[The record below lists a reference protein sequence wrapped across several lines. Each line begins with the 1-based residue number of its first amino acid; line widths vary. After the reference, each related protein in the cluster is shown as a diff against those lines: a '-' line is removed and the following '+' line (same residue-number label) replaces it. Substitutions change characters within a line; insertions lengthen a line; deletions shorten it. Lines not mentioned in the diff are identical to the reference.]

1 MTSDGF
7 KLPGYLR
14 LLFLLNTKGSVMVRE
29 RRSLGFS
36 LNDVSMLEAYGLIR
50 ENNGSLELT
59 EKGKDVLKGIEN
71 ALLGEGVAKARRI
84 LRELIET
91 VDNVLVEIEGY
102 SKTYEGYW
110 LEKTWVHN
118 KLKKKYFYYYL
129 KSRTRKPRSIYLGTI
144 PQDYYLLKD
153 LKQYIARLRYIQQ
166 LIMGLLANLDHLEF
180 TKQLLENLEKT
191 QKKIAQ
197 IKAKDIPTDS
207 S

>member
-1 MTSDGF
+1 MVSLQIAETKEA
-7 KLPGYLR
+7 KLEEARKILQE
-14 LLFLLNTKGSVMVRE
+14 LM
-29 RRSLGFS
+29 
-36 LNDVSMLEAYGLIR
+36 DVVD
-50 ENNGSLELT
+50 
-59 EKGKDVLKGIEN
+59 DVLVKIE
-71 ALLGEGVAKARRI
+71 R
-84 LRELIET
+84 
-91 VDNVLVEIEGY
+91 Y
-102 SKTYEGYW
+102 SKTYDGYW

-153 LKQYIARLRYIQQ
+153 LKQYVARLRYIQQ

-180 TKQLLENLEKT
+180 AKQLVENLEKT

-197 IKAKDIPTDS
+197 IKAKEIPTDS